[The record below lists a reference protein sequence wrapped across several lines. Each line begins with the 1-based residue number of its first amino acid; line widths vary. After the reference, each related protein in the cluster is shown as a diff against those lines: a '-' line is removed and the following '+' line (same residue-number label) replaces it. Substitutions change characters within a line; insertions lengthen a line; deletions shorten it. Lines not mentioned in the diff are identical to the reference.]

1 VTIDTKREGD
11 GLASSDSAARVLAD
25 AHSHFDAKRW
35 GDAFDAFAQADAAS
49 PLGVAELERYYTA
62 AALMARDTDLL
73 DLSERLHRDHA
84 SAGNC
89 DAAARWAFWTGFR
102 LFALGEQARASGWIA
117 RAERVI
123 AQGGKESVVTGYLML
138 PAIRRHLAT
147 GDQDAALETSLAA
160 IATGER
166 FAEPDLVMYAR
177 GTQGKVLVLRG
188 QVEEGLRLLDEVMV
202 SVVAG
207 ELSPLM
213 TGLVYCAVIDT
224 CHQAYALN
232 RAREWT
238 RAFSGW
244 CDAQQQV
251 PAFAGT
257 CLVHR
262 SEILQF
268 GGEWTEAMEEA
279 RRASQTVPN
288 RVRPVTAGA
297 LYQEAEIHRLRGELA
312 HAEDAYRRANELGR
326 DPQPGLALLRLAQG
340 NVEAAEGAVRRAL
353 AAAEAPLD
361 RARLLPA
368 YVEILLAA
376 GDPQTARS
384 GADELWQIAQGF
396 GGDVLSAMASEARGQ
411 VELAAGDAQAA
422 MPCLR
427 RAFEVWE
434 SIGAPYA
441 AARLRVWLARA
452 CKALGDDEG
461 ARLELASAGRVF
473 ERLGAGPDLAAVG
486 TAGTSAAAR
495 PKEHGLTPREIEVL
509 RLLATGKTNKAISQ
523 ELFLSEKTVDRH
535 VSNIFVKTGV
545 GSRTAATAFAYEHG
559 LVRAGRGSSG

>member
-1 VTIDTKREGD
+1 VAKDTRHDGD
-11 GLASSDSAARVLAD
+11 ELVAQPLAEARR
-25 AHSHFDAKRW
+25 HFDAKRW
-35 GDAFDAFAQADAAS
+35 SDACDAFAQADAAS

-62 AALMARDTDLL
+62 AALMAKDADLL

-84 SAGNC
+84 NAGNL

-102 LFALGEQARASGWIA
+102 LFALGEQARASGWMA

-147 GDQDAALETSLAA
+147 GDHDAALETSKSA
-160 IATGER
+160 ISVGER

-177 GTQGKVLVLRG
+177 CTQGKALVLQG

-202 SVVAG
+202 SVLAG

-244 CDAQQQV
+244 CDAQHQV

-262 SEILQF
+262 SEILQL

-279 RRASQTVPN
+279 RRAARNSPN
-288 RVRPVTAGA
+288 RIRPITAGA

-312 HAEDAYRRANELGR
+312 LAEDAYRRVNELGR

-340 NVEAAEGAVRRAL
+340 KVEAADAAVRRAL
-353 AAAEAPLD
+353 AASEAPLD

-376 GDPQTARS
+376 GDPDAARS
-384 GADELWQIAQGF
+384 AASELLQIARGF
-396 GGDVLSAMASEARGQ
+396 GGDVLSAMASQARGL

-422 MPCLR
+422 LPCLR

-434 SIGAPYA
+434 SVGAPHA

-452 CKALGDDEG
+452 CRALGDDEG
-461 ARLELASAGRVF
+461 ARLELTAASRVF
-473 ERLGAGPDLAAVG
+473 EQLGAAPDLAAVRAAES
-486 TAGTSAAAR
+486 TAAA
-495 PKEHGLTPREIEVL
+495 PKEHGLTAREIEVL

-545 GSRTAATAFAYEHG
+545 TSRAAATAFAYEHG
-559 LVRAGRGSSG
+559 LVRPGRGSNG